1 MSPADRPYRRAAFAL
16 GALFACSAVIF
27 TVWPGIDIAASR
39 LFFTP
44 GAGFAAASD
53 PLQVTARYA
62 IWSASEVVFVLSA
75 LVWLILARRGAARTA
90 AARAMA
96 FVALLYAIGPLLLV
110 NGILKQFSG
119 RARPAD
125 IAEFGGAHHFSR
137 ALSLSDQCPGNC
149 SFVSGEAA
157 AAVALS
163 IAVIVLVETL
173 AGDRARPLLRLCSAA
188 SVLVA
193 VGASAM
199 RILAGRHFLSDTVF
213 AAIFVCAVALVLHRW
228 LLSGGRPRHRKPPSP
243 GR

>member
-1 MSPADRPYRRAAFAL
+1 VSSADRAYRLAVIAL
-16 GALFACSAVIF
+16 AALFAASAVIF
-27 TVWPGIDIAASR
+27 TAWPDLDIAMSR
-39 LFFTP
+39 LFFAP
-44 GAGFAAASD
+44 GVGFPAVSD

-62 IWSASEVVFVLSA
+62 IWSASEVVFVLTAVAWLVLA
-75 LVWLILARRGAARTA
+75 LRGHARTVS
-90 AARAMA
+90 ARALA
-96 FVALLYAIGPLLLV
+96 FVVLLYAAGPLLLV

-125 IAEFGGAHHFSR
+125 ITEFGGAHHFSP
-137 ALSLSDQCPGNC
+137 ALSLSDQCNGNC

-163 IAVIVLVETL
+163 IAVVVLVETL
-173 AGDRARPLLRLCSAA
+173 AHGRARTLLRVLSAA

-193 VGASAM
+193 IAASAL

-213 AAIFVCAVALVLHRW
+213 AAIFVCAIALALHRW
-228 LLSGGRPRHRKPPSP
+228 LLSGRAAARRKPPSP